1 MKLFKWRTIK
11 SIRTTFMIPF
21 VIPLLIIII
30 VPSVFMRRGANDI
43 SMFAVETISDQ
54 VFNRMTSLLDDQLEQ
69 AMQLNQVNALNY
81 ERGLLHLDDSGNRD
95 QYFSGMISAYNDVAM
110 TFVGL
115 DDGSFYG
122 ARRSIDGSIQVV
134 RNDAQTGGASE
145 YYLVDEQGNRQDF
158 VERFDN
164 FDPRKR
170 PWYVK
175 ATEEKAPVLSDVYNH
190 FVVKLPTITA
200 SYPVLEN
207 GKVIAVFGVDY
218 LLTWIGETLSSVSDD
233 QTGMV
238 YITDD
243 DGNLIASSR
252 AADEIFEMVS
262 GESKLVSANE
272 SANALIRQSADVKFG
287 DGVKEL
293 EINKN
298 MYYSKAVKYQN
309 FGLDWEL
316 TILLSKEIILSDM
329 QVALNRI
336 YNTMGISFI
345 LFIVLAYLMTRWITK
360 PILKLNAASLRLAE
374 GKFEFVS
381 DEIRQD
387 ELGQLSRSFNEM
399 AIKLTNVVSG
409 LENQVE
415 ERTKALQEM
424 NESLSRLSYS
434 DGLTGLPNRRKFDDF
449 YESAYQANALK
460 ERHMVLL
467 MMDLDNF
474 KSFNDTYGH
483 LAGDDCL
490 RLVSQVM
497 LNMFPHKK
505 DLVARYGGEEFS
517 AVLQG
522 YSKDE
527 ALAICE
533 QLRKRINEIDIVV
546 DGVIIKVTISIGMVY
561 FVPTDLSM
569 MDDWIKSADF
579 ALYQAKHHG
588 KNQTWISV

>member
-54 VFNRMTSLLDDQLEQ
+54 VFNRMISLLDDQLEQ

-81 ERGLLHLDDSGNRD
+81 ERGLLHLDVSGNRD

-145 YYLVDEQGNRQDF
+145 YYLVDEQGNRQEF

-207 GKVIAVFGVDY
+207 GEVIAVFGVDY

-252 AADEIFEMVS
+252 ASDEIFEMVS

-272 SANALIRQSADVKFG
+272 SANALIRQSADVTFG
-287 DGVKEL
+287 DGIKEL

-298 MYYSKAVKYQN
+298 TYYSKAVKYQN

-345 LFIVLAYLMTRWITK
+345 LFIILAYLMTRWITK

-434 DGLTGLPNRRKFDDF
+434 DGLTGLPNRRKFNDF

-561 FVPTDLSM
+561 FVPTDISM
-569 MDDWIKSADF
+569 MDEWIKSADF

>member
-54 VFNRMTSLLDDQLEQ
+54 VFNRMISLLDDQLEQ

-81 ERGLLHLDDSGNRD
+81 ERGLLHLDVSGNRD

-134 RNDAQTGGASE
+134 RNDAQTGGVSE
-145 YYLVDEQGNRQDF
+145 YYLVDEQGNRQEF

-207 GKVIAVFGVDY
+207 GEVIAVFGVDY

-252 AADEIFEMVS
+252 ASDEIFEMVS

-272 SANALIRQSADVKFG
+272 SANALIRQSADVTFG
-287 DGVKEL
+287 DGIKEL

-298 MYYSKAVKYQN
+298 TYYSKAVKYQN

-345 LFIVLAYLMTRWITK
+345 LFIILAYFMTRWITK

-434 DGLTGLPNRRKFDDF
+434 DGLTGLPNRRKFNDF

-561 FVPTDLSM
+561 FVPTDISM
-569 MDDWIKSADF
+569 MDEWIKSADF

>member
-81 ERGLLHLDDSGNRD
+81 ERGLLHLDVSGNRD

-207 GKVIAVFGVDY
+207 GKVVAVFGVDY

-272 SANALIRQSADVKFG
+272 SANALIRQSADVTFG
-287 DGVKEL
+287 DGIKEL

-298 MYYSKAVKYQN
+298 TYYSKAVKYQN

-345 LFIVLAYLMTRWITK
+345 LFIILAYLMTRWITK

-434 DGLTGLPNRRKFDDF
+434 DGLTGLPNRRKFNDF

-569 MDDWIKSADF
+569 MDEWIKSADF

>member
-233 QTGMV
+233 QIGMV

-561 FVPTDLSM
+561 FVPTDVSM
-569 MDDWIKSADF
+569 MDEWIKSADF

>member
-30 VPSVFMRRGANDI
+30 VPSVFMRRGAYDI

-134 RNDAQTGGASE
+134 RNDAQTSGASE

-298 MYYSKAVKYQN
+298 TYYSKAVKYQN

-561 FVPTDLSM
+561 FVPTDISM
-569 MDDWIKSADF
+569 MDEWIKSADF

>member
-81 ERGLLHLDDSGNRD
+81 ERGLLHLDVSGNRD

-207 GKVIAVFGVDY
+207 GKVVAVFGVDY

-252 AADEIFEMVS
+252 ASDEIFEMVS

-272 SANALIRQSADVKFG
+272 SANALIRQSADVTFG
-287 DGVKEL
+287 DGIKEL

-298 MYYSKAVKYQN
+298 TYYSKAVKYQN

-345 LFIVLAYLMTRWITK
+345 LFIILAYLMTRWITK

-569 MDDWIKSADF
+569 MDEWIKSADF

>member
-54 VFNRMTSLLDDQLEQ
+54 VFNRMISLLDDQLEQ

-81 ERGLLHLDDSGNRD
+81 ERGLLHLDVSGNRD

-145 YYLVDEQGNRQDF
+145 YYLVDEQGNRQEF

-207 GKVIAVFGVDY
+207 GEVIAVFGVDY

-252 AADEIFEMVS
+252 ASDEIFEMVS

-272 SANALIRQSADVKFG
+272 SANALIRQSADVTFG
-287 DGVKEL
+287 DGIKEL

-298 MYYSKAVKYQN
+298 TYYSKAVKYQN

-345 LFIVLAYLMTRWITK
+345 LFIILAYFMTRWITK

-434 DGLTGLPNRRKFDDF
+434 DGLTGLPNRRKFNDF

-561 FVPTDLSM
+561 FVPTDISM
-569 MDDWIKSADF
+569 MDEWIKSADF

>member
-122 ARRSIDGSIQVV
+122 ARRSVDGSIQVV
-134 RNDAQTGGASE
+134 RNDAQTSGASE

-207 GKVIAVFGVDY
+207 GKVVAVFGVDY

-298 MYYSKAVKYQN
+298 TYYSKAVKYQN

-561 FVPTDLSM
+561 FVPTDVSM
-569 MDDWIKSADF
+569 MDEWIKSADF

>member
-1 MKLFKWRTIK
+1 
-11 SIRTTFMIPF
+11 MIPF

-175 ATEEKAPVLSDVYNH
+175 ATEEKAPVFSDVYNH

-287 DGVKEL
+287 DGIKEL

-298 MYYSKAVKYQN
+298 TYYSKAVKYQN

-561 FVPTDLSM
+561 FVPTDLNM
-569 MDDWIKSADF
+569 MDEWIKSADL

>member
-134 RNDAQTGGASE
+134 RNDVQTGGASE

-233 QTGMV
+233 QIGMV

>member
-95 QYFSGMISAYNDVAM
+95 QYFSGMISAYNDVVM

-115 DDGSFYG
+115 EDGSFYG
-122 ARRSIDGSIQVV
+122 ARRSVDGSIQVV

-175 ATEEKAPVLSDVYNH
+175 TAEEKAPVLSDVYNH

-207 GKVIAVFGVDY
+207 GKVVAVFGVDY
-218 LLTWIGETLSSVSDD
+218 LLTWIGETLSSVSVD

-252 AADEIFEMVS
+252 AVDEIFEMVS

-287 DGVKEL
+287 DGIKEL

-298 MYYSKAVKYQN
+298 TYYSKAVKYQN

-569 MDDWIKSADF
+569 MDEWIKSADF

>member
-54 VFNRMTSLLDDQLEQ
+54 VFNRMISLLDDQLEQ

-81 ERGLLHLDDSGNRD
+81 ERGLLHLDVSGNRD

-145 YYLVDEQGNRQDF
+145 YYLVDEQGNRQEF

-207 GKVIAVFGVDY
+207 GEVIAVFGVDY

-252 AADEIFEMVS
+252 ASDEIFEMVS

-272 SANALIRQSADVKFG
+272 SANALIRQSADVTFG
-287 DGVKEL
+287 DGIKEL

-298 MYYSKAVKYQN
+298 TYYSKAVKYQN

-336 YNTMGISFI
+336 NNTMGISFI
-345 LFIVLAYLMTRWITK
+345 LFIILAYLMTRWITK

-434 DGLTGLPNRRKFDDF
+434 DGLTGLPNRRKFNDF

-561 FVPTDLSM
+561 FVPTDISM
-569 MDDWIKSADF
+569 MDEWIKSADF

>member
-134 RNDAQTGGASE
+134 RNDVQTGGASE

-233 QTGMV
+233 QIGMV

-522 YSKDE
+522 YSKNE

>member
-54 VFNRMTSLLDDQLEQ
+54 VFNRMISLLDDQLEQ

-81 ERGLLHLDDSGNRD
+81 ERGLLHLDVSGNRD

-145 YYLVDEQGNRQDF
+145 YYLVDEQGNRQEF

-207 GKVIAVFGVDY
+207 GEVIAVFGVDY

-252 AADEIFEMVS
+252 ASDEIFEMVS

-272 SANALIRQSADVKFG
+272 SANALIRQSADVTFG
-287 DGVKEL
+287 DGINEL

-298 MYYSKAVKYQN
+298 TYYSKAVKYQN

-345 LFIVLAYLMTRWITK
+345 LFIILAYLMTRWITK

-434 DGLTGLPNRRKFDDF
+434 DGLTGLPNRRKFNDF

-561 FVPTDLSM
+561 FVPTDISM
-569 MDDWIKSADF
+569 MDEWIKSADF

>member
-175 ATEEKAPVLSDVYNH
+175 ATEEKTPVLSDVYNH

-233 QTGMV
+233 QIGMV

>member
-1 MKLFKWRTIK
+1 MKLLKWRTIK

-30 VPSVFMRRGANDI
+30 VPSIFMRNGANAI
-43 SMFAVETISDQ
+43 SMFAVETISEQ

-81 ERGLLHLDDSGNRD
+81 ERGLLHLEASSNRE
-95 QYFSGMISAYNDVAM
+95 QYFSGMISAYDEVAM

-115 DDGSFYG
+115 ADGSFYG
-122 ARRSIDGSIQVV
+122 ARRSFDGTIQVV
-134 RNDAQTGGASE
+134 RNDEQTGGASE
-145 YYLVDEQGNRQDF
+145 YYNIDSNGNRQDF
-158 VERFDN
+158 IERFDN

-175 ATEEKAPVLSDVYNH
+175 ATEAKAPVFSDVYNH

-200 SYPVLEN
+200 SYPVLVD
-207 GKVIAVFGVDY
+207 GKVTAVFGVDY
-218 LLTWIGETLSSVSDD
+218 LLTWIGETLSAVSDD

-238 YITDD
+238 YITDR
-243 DGNLIASSR
+243 DGKLIASSR
-252 AADEIFEMVS
+252 ASDEIFEMVS
-262 GESKLVSANE
+262 GESKLVKASD
-272 SANALIRQSADVKFG
+272 SSNALIKQSSDVDFG
-287 DGVKEL
+287 EGIKEL
-293 EINKN
+293 EISGNT
-298 MYYSKAVKYQN
+298 YYSKAVKYEN
-309 FGLDWEL
+309 FGLDWEF
-316 TILLSKEIILSDM
+316 TILLSKELILYDM
-329 QVALNRI
+329 QVALKNI
-336 YNTMGISFI
+336 YNTMAISFV

-409 LENQVE
+409 LESQVE
-415 ERTKALQEM
+415 ERTKALQEI

-449 YESAYQANALK
+449 YESAYKSNALK
-460 ERHMVLL
+460 GRHMVLL

-490 RLVSQVM
+490 RLVSQTM
-497 LNMFPHKK
+497 SGMFPHKK
-505 DLVARYGGEEFS
+505 DLIARYGGEEFS

-527 ALAICE
+527 ALSICE
-533 QLRKRINEIDIVV
+533 ALRRKISEIEVPL
-546 DGVIIKVTISIGMVY
+546 DGVVVKVTISIGMVY
-561 FVPTDLSM
+561 FVPTETDR
-569 MDDWIKSADF
+569 MDEWVKSADY

-588 KNQTWISV
+588 KNRTWVSM

>member
-115 DDGSFYG
+115 EDGSFYG
-122 ARRSIDGSIQVV
+122 ARRSVDGSIQVV

-175 ATEEKAPVLSDVYNH
+175 AAEEKAPVLSDVYNH

-200 SYPVLEN
+200 SYPVFEN
-207 GKVIAVFGVDY
+207 GKVVAVFGVDY

-287 DGVKEL
+287 DGIKEL

-298 MYYSKAVKYQN
+298 TYYSKAVKYQN

-490 RLVSQVM
+490 RLVSQAM

-569 MDDWIKSADF
+569 MDEWIKSADF

>member
-54 VFNRMTSLLDDQLEQ
+54 VFNRMISLLDDQLEQ

-81 ERGLLHLDDSGNRD
+81 ERGLLHLDVSGNRD

-145 YYLVDEQGNRQDF
+145 YYLVDEQGNRQEF

-207 GKVIAVFGVDY
+207 GEVIAVFGVDY

-252 AADEIFEMVS
+252 ASDEIFEMVS

-272 SANALIRQSADVKFG
+272 SANALIRQSADVTFG
-287 DGVKEL
+287 DGIKEL

-298 MYYSKAVKYQN
+298 TYYSKAVKYQN

-336 YNTMGISFI
+336 NNTMGISFI
-345 LFIVLAYLMTRWITK
+345 LFIILAYLMTRWITK